1 MNTITIGKLWE
12 SENESLWK
20 KCLDRYWD
28 FVKVNL
34 RQNYELEREMNALS
48 PQNLEPLDS
57 EGWYNFLKEKYFR
70 WKYTDSR
77 RYATTT
83 KSLRRYTEENRLD
96 ELLSIKIKL
105 LALDVSDIKGSLET
119 VCEIYGLGTAGAS
132 GLLSLLYP
140 NAFGTVDQFVVKSL
154 LNIPDIPE
162 KPMLVRMKPL
172 GLSIENGV
180 FLINLMREKA
190 GKLNKTFKTND
201 WTPRKIDMLLWIAR
215 DKGCYF
221 L

>member
-12 SENESLWK
+12 SKNESLWK

-28 FVKVNL
+28 FVEVNL

-48 PQNLEPLDS
+48 PQDLEPLDS

-83 KSLRRYTEENRLD
+83 KELRRYTEENRLD
-96 ELLSIKIKL
+96 ELLSIKKKL
-105 LALDVSDIKGSLET
+105 LALDVSDIKIGLKT
-119 VCEIYGLGTAGAS
+119 TRAIHGLGTAGAS

-140 NAFGTVDQFVVKSL
+140 GAFGTVDQFVIKAL

-162 KPMLVRMKPL
+162 KPILERMKPSS
-172 GLSIENGV
+172 GLSLKNGV
-180 FLINLMREKA
+180 FLIKLMRKKA
-190 GKLNKTFKTND
+190 DELNSTYETNF
-201 WTPRKIDMLLWIAR
+201 WTPRKIDMILWITR
-215 DKGCYF
+215 D
-221 L
+221 